1 MDNVC
6 HTLVG
11 AAFGEA
17 GLKQRTRFGT
27 AALLVGSNLPDLDVL
42 VFATGH
48 SAVAFRRGWTHGI
61 GSALVL
67 VVALAAVLWLVARRR
82 PPRSGAD
89 APPVHAGWLLALAGA
104 GVGSHVFL
112 DYLNTYGIR
121 LLTPFNWQW
130 FYGDAVFILDPWLWL
145 VLGGAVWLARRRRS
159 PTPPRVA
166 LVVAA
171 AYILAMM
178 ISARAARATVLEVWR
193 ETHAGDPVALMVGPV
208 PLTPFA
214 HDVIV
219 DAGDHYVTGRFTWLS
234 SVAFSPDRVP
244 RNADAPEVGAARDS
258 SAAIRG
264 HLVWSRFPYW
274 TLQPEDDGTRVTV
287 GDMRFGGR
295 GGARFS
301 PSTVVPRQ
309 GD

>member
-17 GLKQRTRFGT
+17 GLKKRTRFGT

-42 VFATGH
+42 VFATEH

-61 GSALVL
+61 GAMLVLPLALV
-67 VVALAAVLWLVARRR
+67 AVLWLAARWR
-82 PPRSGAD
+82 PPRPGAD
-89 APPVHAGWLLALAGA
+89 APPVHAGWLLALTGA
-104 GVGSHVFL
+104 GVASHLLL

-121 LLTPFNWQW
+121 LLTPFDWRW
-130 FYGDAVFILDPWLWL
+130 FYGDAVFIVDPWLWL
-145 VLGGAVWLARRRRS
+145 ALGGGVWLARRRRS

-171 AYILAMM
+171 SYILAMM
-178 ISARAARATVLEVWR
+178 ISARAARATVLDVWL
-193 ETHAGDPVALMVGPV
+193 ETHAVDPVGLMVGPA
-208 PLTPFA
+208 PLVPFA

-219 DAGDHYVTGRFTWLS
+219 DAGDHYVAGRFTWAS
-234 SVAFSPDRVP
+234 SVRFSPDRVAK
-244 RNADAPEVGAARDS
+244 NADAPEVGSARAS
-258 SAAIRG
+258 SAAVRG

-274 TLQPEDDGTRVTV
+274 TLQPMEDGTRVKV

-301 PSTVVPRQ
+301 PSTVVPRSRE
-309 GD
+309 